1 MTVNHEHH
9 LVDTVKFRYQLGSF
23 EGCQSLARACGVP
36 NIAITVS
43 ILNLVDNFL
52 YGIVLIWY
60 QSTMSDLSP
69 SCITTYLLI
78 ILPSVHLSKK
88 VSGKNTQ
95 FIVWLISLARPI
107 ESKLEALIWIV
118 GKVAGIDSVG
128 NHEYLDIVKQP
139 VERSLVIT
147 LNLVIVLFSGSMP
160 RQLQFNLYQR

>member
-52 YGIVLIWY
+52 YGIVLIW
-60 QSTMSDLSP
+60 P
-69 SCITTYLLI
+69 EHHERFVAF
-78 ILPSVHLSKK
+78 VHHYIFTDHLAERTLVEK

-147 LNLVIVLFSGSMP
+147 LNLVIGLF
-160 RQLQFNLYQR
+160 QLNAATLQFNLYQR